1 MHSALNG
8 GSEIGMGGRVSCK
21 DYKGPILWQ
30 TEPREGFPE
39 GIPIRSLA
47 PHNTLDL
54 KDKQEGEGVE
64 ESRGPRKRKMASLTF
79 PGHARHRIHLK
90 CLKGLG
96 EGSGVSLR
104 L

>member
-8 GSEIGMGGRVSCK
+8 GSEIGMGARVSCK

-47 PHNTLDL
+47 PHNTVDL
-54 KDKQEGEGVE
+54 KDVQGISKKAKESKNREGL
-64 ESRGPRKRKMASLTF
+64 AS
-79 PGHARHRIHLK
+79 GRWRH
-90 CLKGLG
+90 
-96 EGSGVSLR
+96 
-104 L
+104 